1 MTAKRSRLR
10 LHEVTAEEILATGET
25 AVEGADTEVTET
37 MGSEMIEGPEEI
49 SETEVTDLRDAST
62 AERTDISQGNAS
74 NVSYMIISARK
85 PREFNRDRNDRNEE
99 RGGYRKRS
107 RSRSGDR
114 HKKSR
119 RRSPSSSSR

>member
-1 MTAKRSRLR
+1 MR
-10 LHEVTAEEILATGET
+10 LHEATAEESLATGET
-25 AVEGADTEVTET
+25 AEEGVDTEVTET
-37 MGSEMIEGPEEI
+37 MGSETIEDREEI
-49 SETEVTDLRDAST
+49 SETEVTDLRDVLT
-62 AERTDISQGNAS
+62 AVRMDISLENAS
-74 NVSYMIISARK
+74 NVIYVIILARK
-85 PREFNRDRNDRNEE
+85 PRDFNRERNDRNDE